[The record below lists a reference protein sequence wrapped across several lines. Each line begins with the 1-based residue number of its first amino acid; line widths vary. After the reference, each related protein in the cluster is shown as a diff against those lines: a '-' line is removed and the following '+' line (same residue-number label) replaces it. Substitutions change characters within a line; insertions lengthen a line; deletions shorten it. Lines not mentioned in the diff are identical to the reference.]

1 MAVNKIIY
9 NSSGEAIV
17 DDNGQ
22 VTVYGI
28 DGTGETVNK
37 VIYGDTVLIDIT
49 DTSAEASDV
58 AMGEYFYTNDGIK
71 RTGTKSDASA
81 ITVNPSTATVTDENL
96 TIVSGGSV
104 SLQTKTATPSE
115 STQTVTA
122 DSGYDGLSQVTV
134 NPIPSQ
140 YIVPSGSVNITENG
154 TVDVT
159 DYASAVVNV
168 SGGGSGNFETGTLE
182 LTSNFSLT
190 TSAKKIT
197 GLQLSFK
204 PDYFMLTP
212 DRASFEARGS
222 YSGGLWELVAFKK
235 SLFPPYANSSSVSP
249 EAVTTNEYG
258 FFYRAGVVSNSS
270 VSCGYGLGGL
280 SFLGQS
286 YYSRYAVNDD
296 GTISVGRYSSASTKI
311 FAGKYRYIAIKF

>member
-9 NSSGEAIV
+9 NSGGEEVV

-28 DGTGETVNK
+28 DGTAETVNK

-49 DTSAEASDV
+49 DTSAIASDV
-58 AMGEYFYTNDGIK
+58 AMGEYFYTNDGVK

-81 ITVNPSTATVTDENL
+81 ISIGSSTATVTDETL

-168 SGGGSGNFETGTLE
+168 SG
-182 LTSNFSLT
+182 
-190 TSAKKIT
+190 
-197 GLQLSFK
+197 
-204 PDYFMLTP
+204 
-212 DRASFEARGS
+212 
-222 YSGGLWELVAFKK
+222 
-235 SLFPPYANSSSVSP
+235 
-249 EAVTTNEYG
+249 
-258 FFYRAGVVSNSS
+258 
-270 VSCGYGLGGL
+270 
-280 SFLGQS
+280 
-286 YYSRYAVNDD
+286 
-296 GTISVGRYSSASTKI
+296 SSASWATGTFTPSSATTSVTFDTTLSTIHGILIVPTSATPFSFSTRTQVGIIVTPDCYYKSI
-311 FAGKYRYIAIKF
+311 SLHSNSGGTGFQTPTASTTNSRLVQNGTSVTITAPYNFRALSYTWFAW